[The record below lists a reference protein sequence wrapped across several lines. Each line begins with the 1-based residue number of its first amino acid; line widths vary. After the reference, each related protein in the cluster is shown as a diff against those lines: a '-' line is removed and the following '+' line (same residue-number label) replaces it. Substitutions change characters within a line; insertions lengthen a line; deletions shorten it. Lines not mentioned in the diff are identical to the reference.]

1 MKNAFIQIACLMVLL
16 LVSSN
21 AIAMRYIEDAYE
33 VLNLQINMETP
44 DTGSVEVSKCETCP
58 LLELEITPETKF
70 YKADTEIS
78 LAVATKYNGL
88 EGVVLQ
94 DTTTKKVTRIIIY

>member
-1 MKNAFIQIACLMVLL
+1 MKNAFIQTACLMLL
-16 LVSSN
+16 LISSN
-21 AIAMRYIEDAYE
+21 VAAMRYIEDAYE
-33 VLNLQINMETP
+33 VLNLRISMETP
-44 DTGSVEVSKCETCP
+44 DTGSVEVRKCETCP
-58 LLELEITPETKF
+58 LFELEITPETKF

-78 LAVATKYNGL
+78 LAVATKYNGM